1 MKPPFYMRY
10 VILMAV
16 CAILGVGIVFQMVRI
31 NYSSSA
37 QELIEKSVSYQA
49 LKKPFTHPWTIYD
62 RNGHVL
68 ATTDRY
74 EVGIDLKFV
83 TDPIN
88 RLSAASL
95 LDLEY
100 ADVFSLAS
108 TLQNG
113 EDENRYFVLASY
125 VNEETVDELQALKDS
140 YTERRRET
148 GTSTPSLSG
157 LIWTGMEQRS
167 YPEDKLAANVLGF
180 YNYFSRETAQGVYG
194 LKKPIT
200 AC

>member
-37 QELIEKSVSYQA
+37 QELIEKSVSYQGFEQTIY
-49 LKKPFTHPWTIYD
+49 PPRGTIYD

-68 ATTDRY
+68 ATNQIGY

-83 TDPIN
+83 TDPESIAF
-88 RLSAASL
+88 SAASL

-167 YPEDKLAANVLGF
+167 YPEDKLAANVL
-180 YNYFSRETAQGVYG
+180 R
-194 LKKPIT
+194 LL
-200 AC
+200 